1 MHGLLSQVLAR
12 LGESVLL
19 ATLKSQRESMHR
31 FAGCS
36 TCTCLAGCHRQ
47 TLKSF
52 SGLRRT
58 SQMRPGAS
66 CRGAC
71 YAAQPAIMQLQLSPD
86 FWAWHSYFLAC
97 VCCPDAL
104 RFTHDG
110 YAHDLQPLRRFRSSS
125 AQLPDRMSRTMLPPR
140 KVFLLRRL
148 KHAEGSATA
157 SWEAVYVQPE
167 ALLCEVPPMRPLHTV

>member
-1 MHGLLSQVLAR
+1 MW
-12 LGESVLL
+12 
-19 ATLKSQRESMHR
+19 
-31 FAGCS
+31 
-36 TCTCLAGCHRQ
+36 
-47 TLKSF
+47 
-52 SGLRRT
+52 
-58 SQMRPGAS
+58 PGAS

-71 YAAQPAIMQLQLSPD
+71 HAAQPVITQLQLASD
-86 FWAWHSYFLAC
+86 FGAWHSCFLAC

-104 RFTHDG
+104 RSIHG
-110 YAHDLQPLRRFRSSS
+110 WHAHDFQPLRRFRSSS

-157 SWEAVYVQPE
+157 SWEAVNVQPE